1 MKKISKI
8 LIMSIIILTI
18 VFGFIS
24 TSYAALNPLIE
35 KVDEAASGND
45 EVAGMGGKI
54 VGIVQ
59 TVGTVIAVAILV
71 VLGIKY
77 VMGSAEEKA
86 NYKKSMIPYL
96 IGAVLVFATTNIVG
110 VLFSAIGDSN

>member
-1 MKKISKI
+1 MKKISKV
-8 LIMSIIILTI
+8 LIMIIIILTI
-18 VFGFIS
+18 VFGFVS
-24 TSYAALNPLIE
+24 TVYALNPLIE

-110 VLFSAIGDSN
+110 VLFSAIGDIN